1 MICLGASSDN
11 LMMNAD
17 TDFGPRVSFE
27 LNSLFPSSLFYVSMK
42 FPLILDQIVV
52 LENFIGKLRIVVLL
66 RQNVEEFSHRLG
78 QMFKIRQALHD
89 RSLRTYTML

>member
-42 FPLILDQIVV
+42 FSLRLDQIVV
-52 LENFIGKLRIVVLL
+52 LENFI
-66 RQNVEEFSHRLG
+66 
-78 QMFKIRQALHD
+78 
-89 RSLRTYTML
+89 